1 MTSTF
6 FCIVRNNAKPRPA
19 VFNIYRAVVA
29 AVCILKQLF
38 ADKILAFVRNAAC
51 NSPCTVFFKFDFI
64 DFACN
69 VICGGSAETNR
80 SARFLSLSDRSSSI
94 SFAISGTAASS
105 RRQKRSNAIR
115 IGSDFRRKY
124 LPCVPFVAA
133 AVQRICLIRKA
144 RPALFKAVAFTACD
158 EYNRIAEAYIL
169 PFASVKTPHRM
180 ML

>member
-1 MTSTF
+1 MH
-6 FCIVRNNAKPRPA
+6 R
-19 VFNIYRAVVA
+19 
-29 AVCILKQLF
+29 
-38 ADKILAFVRNAAC
+38 
-51 NSPCTVFFKFDFI
+51 FFKFDFI

-80 SARFLSLSDRSSSI
+80 SARFFEFIGQIIQHQFCNLRN
-94 SFAISGTAASS
+94 SGLS

-169 PFASVKTPHRM
+169 PLHRSKRRTA
-180 ML
+180 